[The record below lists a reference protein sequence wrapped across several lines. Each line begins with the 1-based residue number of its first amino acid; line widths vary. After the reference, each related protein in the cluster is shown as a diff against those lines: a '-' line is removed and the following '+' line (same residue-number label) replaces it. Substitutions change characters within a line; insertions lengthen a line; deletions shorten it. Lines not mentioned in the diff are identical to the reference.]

1 MAQDLI
7 HLMRSLFLPAAE
19 RFPEGP
25 WRPLVDVYRTR
36 TGWLLKFDLAGVR
49 REDLCVS
56 AQGRCLTVRG
66 CRRDW
71 FAEERQDYYLMEI
84 AYSKFERSVELPCDL
99 ACAEV
104 ATDYRDGMLLVRVK
118 MEVPS

>member
-49 REDLCVS
+49 PEELAVS
-56 AQGRCLTVRG
+56 VCGRCLTVRG

-71 FAEERQDYYLMEI
+71 FADEGQHHYLMEI
-84 AYSKFERSVELPCDL
+84 AYSKFERSVELPEDL
-99 ACAEV
+99 EPGDI
-104 ATDYRDGMLLVRVK
+104 ATEYRDGLLLVRIQT
-118 MEVPS
+118 ETPT